1 MPWFTKSITCS
12 RSAVIFNCYFHE
24 MTSCGTTVTTYS
36 KPFIK
41 PTFYMYLSLY
51 KDLKCLVGLSGPPRP
66 VVPQHR
72 WPGRSDTEP
81 TTPPKSCDGCGKKE
95 FDNIMKPSR

>member
-12 RSAVIFNCYFHE
+12 RSAVIFTCYFHE
-24 MTSCGTTVTTYS
+24 MTCCGTRVATYS
-36 KPFIK
+36 KHFIK
-41 PTFYMYLSLY
+41 PTFYIYLTFCKY
-51 KDLKCLVGLSGPPRP
+51 KMPC
-66 VVPQHR
+66 
-72 WPGRSDTEP
+72 WPFRHLEP